1 MTTTNKIFETNTS
14 FAVNVKSSIS
24 TFQEFV
30 ASIEKN
36 IFLGVRLV
44 IKVRFCELLGFPNFL
59 RS

>member
-1 MTTTNKIFETNTS
+1 MTATHKIFETNTS

-30 ASIEKN
+30 ASI
-36 IFLGVRLV
+36 GVRLV
-44 IKVRFCELLGFPNFL
+44 IRVRFCELLGFPNFL